1 MKAAISGRAAAAI
14 ILDGETWLKIDG
26 EDDEVKPAQPRQWPY
41 VFGVSEDVQ
50 FAEGT
55 LDEIRGILSKAVDED
70 QALTLALICLD
81 MASEFSSK
89 NSAAANLNEIAART
103 PSAMQFLWRVF
114 SAKPL
119 PSDASPHEARRA
131 STGQAHEFFE
141 RLILLQPVIANVHQ
155 AWTLIPRDTFD
166 GVNAT
171 ELAAFATHAGIC
183 QKLVEAVDAD
193 VEARVG
199 NNIDIPVQW
208 PSSKVRNVFAKW
220 STLIGDLPRTFPT
233 IQFVDETAVAPRT
246 QERPT
251 LFAAPD
257 PELEQLEPID
267 FHSSLINAILLH
279 RQLLI
284 PDVYFFT
291 SKGIANHF
299 ANKHTHTLLETALAA
314 GLVVAACR
322 YRGADFETTYRVMR
336 RQRFVCRESDYVDR
350 LQQAADR
357 NEHGSFLYWPSEG
370 VSKSYEEY
378 LAILEADDPPA
389 AAVQAGGSVLQKNWT
404 VTRPWRKTL
413 IAEAREATYRRGGAG
428 IHKRVLF
435 RRLVKAV
442 VGSTP
447 PEIASIT
454 DLLQASREL
463 RERVH
468 TFWSWASEAHRFSR
482 AKILDALIYSPGYR
496 PAQNLFVMNAL
507 GAVDDMNPLNMEV
520 SLPSTDALKQLSA
533 TQIIELRQ
541 GAGAKYFDALADC
554 RRHPEQRDKLKAAVE
569 EYAAKATRLCTERIG
584 TIKVK
589 RVSLNIGLPSREADM
604 EHARKQQFL
613 KMTTF
618 DSVPDKLMS
627 QWFGR
632 ENKKTDV
639 CVVNE
644 LPKQT

>member
-1 MKAAISGRAAAAI
+1 MKAAVSGRAAAAI

-26 EDDEVKPAQPRQWPY
+26 EDDEIKPAQPQQWPY
-41 VFGVSEDVQ
+41 VFGTSEDVQ

-55 LDEIRGILSKAVDED
+55 LDEIRGVLSKAVDED

-89 NSAAANLNEIAART
+89 SSAAASLNEIAART
-103 PSAMQFLWRVF
+103 PSVMEFLWRVF

-119 PSDASPHEARRA
+119 PSDASPLEAWRA
-131 STGQAHEFFE
+131 SAGQAHEFFE
-141 RLILLQPVIANVHQ
+141 RLILLQPAIAHVHQ
-155 AWTLIPRDTFD
+155 AWTLIPRDIFE
-166 GVNAT
+166 GVNII
-171 ELAAFATHAGIC
+171 ELSAFATHAGIC
-183 QKLVEAVDAD
+183 QKFVQAVAAD
-193 VEARVG
+193 IEARVG
-199 NNIDIPVQW
+199 DDIDIPAQW
-208 PSSKVRNVFAKW
+208 PPTKVRNIFAKW
-220 STLIGDLPRTFPT
+220 SSLIADLPRTAHE
-233 IQFVDETAVAPRT
+233 IQFVDEATAAPRT
-246 QERPT
+246 HERPT

-291 SKGIANHF
+291 SRGIANHF
-299 ANKHTHTLLETALAA
+299 AHEQTLLEAALGA

-322 YRGADFETTYRVMR
+322 YRDADFDTTYRVMR
-336 RQRFVCRESDYVDR
+336 RQRFVCRESDYVAR

-357 NEHGSFLYWPSEG
+357 NEHGAFVYWPSEG
-370 VSKSYEEY
+370 VSNSYEEY

-389 AAVQAGGSVLQKNWT
+389 AAVQAGGNVLQKNWDI
-404 VTRPWRKTL
+404 TRQWRKTL
-413 IAEAREATYRRGGAG
+413 IAEAREATHRRGGAG

-447 PEIASIT
+447 PEIATIT
-454 DLLQASREL
+454 DLLKASKEL
-463 RERVH
+463 AERVH
-468 TFWSWASEAHRFSR
+468 IFWSWAAEAHRFSR
-482 AKILDALIYSPGYR
+482 AKVLDALIYSPGYR
-496 PAQNLFVMNAL
+496 PLQNLFVMNAL
-507 GAVDDMNPLNMEV
+507 GAIGDMNPLNMEV

-541 GAGAKYFDALADC
+541 GAGAVYFDALANC
-554 RRHPEQRDKLKAAVE
+554 RHHPEQRDKLKTAVE
-569 EYAAKATRLCTERIG
+569 QYAAEATRLCTERIG
-584 TIKVK
+584 SIKVK
-589 RVSLNIGLPSREADM
+589 RVTLNIGLPSREFDM

-618 DSVPDKLMS
+618 DSMPDKLLS
-627 QWFGR
+627 QWFGK